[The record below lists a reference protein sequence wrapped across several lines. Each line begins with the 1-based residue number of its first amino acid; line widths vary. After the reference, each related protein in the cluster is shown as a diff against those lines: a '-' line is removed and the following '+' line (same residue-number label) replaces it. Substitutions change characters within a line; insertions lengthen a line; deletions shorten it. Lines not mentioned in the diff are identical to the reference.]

1 MSSLKPGQPAPEF
14 ELPDQDGALV
24 RLSQFRGKSAVVIFF
39 YPKDDTTGCTKEVC
53 GFRDSFHE
61 FESKGARILGISSD
75 SCDSHRRF
83 AARFD
88 LQYPL
93 LSDEKGRVRA
103 LYGVRS
109 TLGIIPGGASFVVD
123 RDGVLRN
130 IFSSQFWPER
140 HVEEAL
146 KALRP

>member
-1 MSSLKPGQPAPEF
+1 MSGLKSGQLAPEF
-14 ELPDQDGALV
+14 ELPDQDGNLV
-24 RLSQFRGKSAVVIFF
+24 RLSQFRGKSVVVIFF
-39 YPKDDTTGCTKEVC
+39 YPKDDTTGCTKEAC

-83 AARFD
+83 VAKFN

-103 LYGVRS
+103 LRS
-109 TLGIIPGGASFVVD
+109 AIDSGNSFRAGRASSSIGTAFC
-123 RDGVLRN
+123 GTYSPRN
-130 IFSSQFWPER
+130 SGPNVMWKKR
-140 HVEEAL
+140 
-146 KALRP
+146 